1 MWTNKG
7 VPFHAKFNMNI
18 TYVSPVMWTNFNVA
32 KIHLFSDFLK
42 VANIFKIIRNLGVLL
57 L

>member
-1 MWTNKG
+1 MCTNKG

-32 KIHLFSDFLK
+32 KIHLSSDFLEA
-42 VANIFKIIRNLGVLL
+42 ANIFKIIRNLGVLL